1 MRKLSTGNIDV
12 LNQFLMLVETAG
24 TTHYALAPEG
34 VAYGIGRHVRHV
46 LDHYEALV
54 QGLGGGDVDYD
65 FRRRDCEIEHCC
77 ATARAQILH
86 YQQWLE
92 SLANRADCSLR
103 VKSEISVSET
113 TFALVDSTLSRELCY
128 LAAHS
133 MHHLAYANL
142 IGQLLGVDV
151 DRDAGIAPATASYL
165 RSAGSA

>member
-65 FRRRDCEIEHCC
+65 FRPVSYTHL
-77 ATARAQILH
+77 TLPT
-86 YQQWLE
+86 
-92 SLANRADCSLR
+92 NRE
-103 VKSEISVSET
+103 V
-113 TFALVDSTLSRELCY
+113 
-128 LAAHS
+128 
-133 MHHLAYANL
+133 
-142 IGQLLGVDV
+142 
-151 DRDAGIAPATASYL
+151 
-165 RSAGSA
+165 